1 MIKEHTKH
9 LLPNISKTGIDDV
22 DENYKPKEEKKE
34 SDPLKMMMDMKL
46 GKNNKKLGCMS
57 FVKTEGFIPSYDLDQ
72 LYSMAIENFD
82 RAEE

>member
-1 MIKEHTKH
+1 M
-9 LLPNISKTGIDDV
+9 LPNISRTGIDDV

-34 SDPLKMMMDMKL
+34 TDPLKMMMDIKL
-46 GKNNKKLGCMS
+46 GKNNKKLGFMS

-82 RAEE
+82 KSEEQDSIEK